1 MRIVTGTGGFTVA
14 WFIAIFENLTKATQ
28 NGARTAIVFA
38 RQSKTRIKEFWI
50 LILEYNNS
58 LRAPWKRCEK
68 IESKSKH
75 GSNNRE
81 SNRTVIIAINR
92 EFD

>member
-1 MRIVTGTGGFTVA
+1 MRIRTGTGGFTVA

-68 IESKSKH
+68 SSQNRNMEAK
-75 GSNNRE
+75 NRE

-92 EFD
+92 

>member
-38 RQSKTRIKEFWI
+38 RQSKTHI
-50 LILEYNNS
+50 L
-58 LRAPWKRCEK
+58 
-68 IESKSKH
+68 KSS
-75 GSNNRE
+75 G
-81 SNRTVIIAINR
+81 
-92 EFD
+92 F